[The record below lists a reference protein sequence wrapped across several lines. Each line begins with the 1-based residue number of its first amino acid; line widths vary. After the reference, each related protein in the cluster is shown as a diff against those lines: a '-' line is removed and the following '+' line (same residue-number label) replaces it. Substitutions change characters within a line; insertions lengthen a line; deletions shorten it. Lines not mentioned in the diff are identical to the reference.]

1 MRRFSSMHYSATVG
15 NGPTA
20 VVTTAPPTTSSRPKS
35 VLSRFKNFQ
44 AKIKDASKVIYE
56 LYNLNKNIDE
66 IVIINFQVL
75 IDKPLKSM
83 GLESVKKDSAIS
95 SMSCMSDSSMGTN
108 LPSLT
113 PMQTQ
118 NLQEIAN
125 KTQQLPS
132 QTPCNNINTPN
143 TQNIDQT

>member
-1 MRRFSSMHYSATVG
+1 MRRFASMHYSATVG

-20 VVTTAPPTTSSRPKS
+20 VVTTAPPTTSTRPKS

-44 AKIKDASKVIYE
+44 AKIKDASKVIYK
-56 LYNLNKNIDE
+56 LYNLNKKIDR
-66 IVIINFQVL
+66 ILLINFQVL

>member
-1 MRRFSSMHYSATVG
+1 MVG
-15 NGPTA
+15 I
-20 VVTTAPPTTSSRPKS
+20 
-35 VLSRFKNFQ
+35 L
-44 AKIKDASKVIYE
+44 
-56 LYNLNKNIDE
+56 
-66 IVIINFQVL
+66 IINFQVL